1 MSGCMDGMTIVM
13 MCLFLG
19 GIWGGFVC
27 ALVIAVRKE
36 EKKCMSGRRT
46 KNGGQDL

>member
-1 MSGCMDGMTIVM
+1 MDALTIAM

-27 ALVIAVRKE
+27 ALVIAMRKE
-36 EKKCMSGRRT
+36 EEKQSSGRRE
-46 KNGGQDL
+46 NDAGEDL